1 MVEKKDP
8 YPLEEVI
15 KENQQT
21 DRDKEIAEKLLKE
34 IPYTRA
40 LHFKEIAKKVID
52 EKGIIKSWKQL
63 AFFLARLKEQG
74 LIYEP
79 QEDYYQR
86 VQDWAIDAKEV
97 KLHVGSNTFIVKIKV
112 VKE

>member
-1 MVEKKDP
+1 MNEKKDP
-8 YPLEEVI
+8 YPLEEVK
-15 KENQQT
+15 KENQK

-34 IPYTRA
+34 IPYTKPISFYDLA
-40 LHFKEIAKKVID
+40 DKVVV
-52 EKGIIKSWKQL
+52 EKQIIKSFKQL
-63 AFFLARLKEQG
+63 RFFIEKLKHEG
-74 LIYEP
+74 LVFEP
-79 QEDYYQR
+79 EKNKIQR

>member
-1 MVEKKDP
+1 MNEKKDP
-8 YPLEEVI
+8 YPLEEVK
-15 KENQQT
+15 KENQK

-34 IPYTRA
+34 IPTVKTI
-40 LHFKEIAKKVID
+40 HFKDLAKKVID

-86 VQDWAIDAKEV
+86 VQDWAIDEKEV